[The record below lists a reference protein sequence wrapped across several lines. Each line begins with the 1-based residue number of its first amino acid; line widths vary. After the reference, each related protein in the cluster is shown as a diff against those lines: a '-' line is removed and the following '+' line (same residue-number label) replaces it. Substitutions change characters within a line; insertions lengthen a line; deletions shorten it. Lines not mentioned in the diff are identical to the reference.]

1 VGQRATLQDVA
12 DRAGTSR
19 TTAHYVLTGR
29 DREMRIAEETRRRVL
44 RAAAELRYRPDLMA
58 RGLRTGVTRT
68 VALITDTIA
77 TEPYA
82 GDLVYGS
89 LAATAAHGYLLFV
102 TETGEDAALQDQ
114 LIGQLLDR
122 SVDAYVYAS
131 LFTREV
137 AVPDALAGRRL
148 VLLNC
153 RAPGSG
159 LPSVVPEEV
168 DAGRAAADALLN
180 AGHRDGIWLVGEP
193 NDRVIAAR
201 ERLRG
206 IHAALAEA
214 GAAPAGVVAST
225 WWPESAYEQ
234 FGACLDTGVRPTAV
248 ICLNDRV
255 AMGVYQA
262 LAARGLSV
270 PADLS
275 VVSFD
280 DSDLA
285 VWLQP
290 ALSSIALPHREMATI
305 AVELLLGEG
314 PPAGE
319 EIRVPMPVRLRDS
332 IAPPR

>member
-1 VGQRATLQDVA
+1 MATSRGSPPPPPGCSTAWPPHRPPDHRPDGPRSARLPRVGQRATLQDVA

-137 AVPDALAGRRL
+137 AVP
-148 VLLNC
+148 
-153 RAPGSG
+153 
-159 LPSVVPEEV
+159 
-168 DAGRAAADALLN
+168 
-180 AGHRDGIWLVGEP
+180 
-193 NDRVIAAR
+193 
-201 ERLRG
+201 
-206 IHAALAEA
+206 
-214 GAAPAGVVAST
+214 
-225 WWPESAYEQ
+225 
-234 FGACLDTGVRPTAV
+234 
-248 ICLNDRV
+248 
-255 AMGVYQA
+255 
-262 LAARGLSV
+262 
-270 PADLS
+270 
-275 VVSFD
+275 
-280 DSDLA
+280 
-285 VWLQP
+285 
-290 ALSSIALPHREMATI
+290 
-305 AVELLLGEG
+305 
-314 PPAGE
+314 
-319 EIRVPMPVRLRDS
+319 
-332 IAPPR
+332 